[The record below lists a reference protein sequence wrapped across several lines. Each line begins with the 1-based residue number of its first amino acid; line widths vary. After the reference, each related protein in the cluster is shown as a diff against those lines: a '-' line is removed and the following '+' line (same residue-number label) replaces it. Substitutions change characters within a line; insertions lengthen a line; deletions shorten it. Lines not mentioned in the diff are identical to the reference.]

1 MNKLNDLFYKNTDL
15 QEKLKNDN
23 FNIENEF
30 KQKLK
35 ELENESIRL
44 ENQIS
49 NLKEQKADIL
59 AEIVEAERQ
68 IPLWERKIQLEK
80 EMQDHLDPTIGQT
93 EIVAMRKEIHRM
105 ELRYEQLRK
114 KQEEMIKDMERS
126 VFKRETIQL
135 KYLPKVE
142 KKNAQD
148 KCKLNFWTFLMIY
161 FLNIASQG
169 KLSRQIAN
177 LKQTLK
183 HTTENTMQLD
193 SSIDQ
198 RLRELE
204 DINREIQQNRDVSD
218 QEEQMTQ

>member
-1 MNKLNDLFYKNTDL
+1 
-15 QEKLKNDN
+15 
-23 FNIENEF
+23 
-30 KQKLK
+30 
-35 ELENESIRL
+35 
-44 ENQIS
+44 
-49 NLKEQKADIL
+49 
-59 AEIVEAERQ
+59 
-68 IPLWERKIQLEK
+68 
-80 EMQDHLDPTIGQT
+80 
-93 EIVAMRKEIHRM
+93 
-105 ELRYEQLRK
+105 
-114 KQEEMIKDMERS
+114 MERS

-148 KCKLNFWTFLMIY
+148 KCKLHFYPLIF
-161 FLNIASQG
+161 IASQG

-204 DINREIQQNRDVSD
+204 DINREIQ
-218 QEEQMTQ
+218 